1 MPVAER
7 PRDDDDVVK
16 EDVLEENATTTPRR
30 VFPDRNRAADDSILR
45 MMRVELQAFI
55 ETSARGERER
65 ERAKNETATKQ
76 NLRLCC
82 IGLLVL
88 GYLYRPNPTS
98 MPFDVRLHYLT
109 TQLPS
114 RALLVLVF
122 VVVPS
127 DGTTTNNEVAS
138 DVRDLEESFHR
149 FLHVE
154 IRLTVTNSAIVD

>member
-7 PRDDDDVVK
+7 RRDDDDVVK
-16 EDVLEENATTTPRR
+16 EEVLEENAKTTPRR

-65 ERAKNETATKQ
+65 ERAKN
-76 NLRLCC
+76 
-82 IGLLVL
+82 GLLML

-138 DVRDLEESFHR
+138 DVSSMW
-149 FLHVE
+149 
-154 IRLTVTNSAIVD
+154 RLD